1 MGVRRRYDAFSQ
13 VPERQRSKWCF
24 ENYLNFRSMSS
35 AVSVRRQ
42 LEGLLRRLRFDV
54 NNGYDVTNVNYF
66 SNIKKGLLSGFF
78 MQVAHRERT
87 GHYLTIKDNQV
98 VKVYPSSV
106 LKNKPDWV
114 MYHEFVLTTA
124 NFMRTI
130 TAVDGEWLMEVAPQ
144 YYNLSLFPE
153 CTAKNDLIAIE
164 KRKQLRAESAKRRRQ

>member
-1 MGVRRRYDAFSQ
+1 MGVRRRYDAFSE

-54 NNGYDVTNVNYF
+54 SNGYDVANVNYF
-66 SNIKKGLLSGFF
+66 NNIKKCLLSGFF

-164 KRKQLRAESAKRRRQ
+164 KRKQLRAESAKRRRH

>member
-1 MGVRRRYDAFSQ
+1 MTGRYHAYVE
-13 VPERQRSKWCF
+13 VPEKQRGKWCYD
-24 ENYLNFRSMSS
+24 NYVSARALSS

-42 LEGLLRRLRFDV
+42 LERILRKLGFDV
-54 NNGYDVTNVNYF
+54 TNGYDVGNTYYFVN
-66 SNIKKGLLSGFF
+66 IRKCVLSGFF
-78 MQVAHRERT
+78 MLVAHRERT

-124 NFMRTI
+124 NYMRTI

-144 YYNLSLFPE
+144 YYDLSLFPE
-153 CTAKNDLIAIE
+153 CTAKNDLITIE
-164 KRKQLRAESAKRRRQ
+164 KRKQLRAESAKRRKN

>member
-1 MGVRRRYDAFSQ
+1 
-13 VPERQRSKWCF
+13 
-24 ENYLNFRSMSS
+24 MSS

-54 NNGYDVTNVNYF
+54 NNGYDVANVNYF
-66 SNIKKGLLSGFF
+66 SNIKKCLLSGFF

-144 YYNLSLFPE
+144 YYNLSLFSE

>member
-1 MGVRRRYDAFSQ
+1 MRRGYDAVSQ

-54 NNGYDVTNVNYF
+54 SNGYDVANVNYF
-66 SNIKKGLLSGFF
+66 SNIKKCLLSGFF

-106 LKNKPDWV
+106 LKNNP
-114 MYHEFVLTTA
+114 
-124 NFMRTI
+124 I
-130 TAVDGEWLMEVAPQ
+130 G
-144 YYNLSLFPE
+144 
-153 CTAKNDLIAIE
+153 
-164 KRKQLRAESAKRRRQ
+164 